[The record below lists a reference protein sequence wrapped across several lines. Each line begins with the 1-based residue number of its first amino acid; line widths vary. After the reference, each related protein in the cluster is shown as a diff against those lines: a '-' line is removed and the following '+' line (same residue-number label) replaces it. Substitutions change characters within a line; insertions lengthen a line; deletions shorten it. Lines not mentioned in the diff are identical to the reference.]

1 MCFENFNSSR
11 ISTKHT
17 ASKQNAKRRTYAKSV
32 AKEEEEEEDSIES
45 IRIQKAFAFISFNF
59 ILFHFG
65 GYGPSGSRADGWS
78 ASRSVILYLAT
89 AIEYCES

>member
-32 AKEEEEEEDSIES
+32 AKEEEEEDSIKS

-78 ASRSVILYLAT
+78 VILYLAT